1 MQEEK
6 TQCFGKERS
15 VKTDGAV
22 LNFSLNSGDDAPM
35 INVRINAVLYF
46 CLLTRRKARIKI
58 ENETM
63 SALKKQRID
72 LRLTEDDKNMIEEAA
87 AMTNQSISQFMV
99 STASERAAEVID
111 QHRRLVLSEAS
122 WNTVMDAISNP
133 PAPNDRLK
141 QAAKRLR
148 DME

>member
-1 MQEEK
+1 
-6 TQCFGKERS
+6 
-15 VKTDGAV
+15 
-22 LNFSLNSGDDAPM
+22 
-35 INVRINAVLYF
+35 
-46 CLLTRRKARIKI
+46 
-58 ENETM
+58 M

-72 LRLTEDDKNMIEEAA
+72 LRLTEDDKKMIEEAA

-122 WNTVMDAISNP
+122 WNMVMDAISNP

-141 QAAKRLR
+141 RAAKRLL